1 MTLGCTT
8 PDDVIKAI
16 KDQGVEIV
24 DLRFVDLPGMWQHT
38 SFPARAI
45 DVEAIDEGL
54 GFDGSSIRGFQEI
67 QASDMLLMPDETTA
81 FIDPFCAHKTLVLIC
96 DVHDPVTK
104 EFYSRDPRGV
114 ARKAEE
120 YLSTAGI
127 GDRAFFGPEA
137 EFFVFDDVRYG
148 QGTNYGSYFVD
159 SVEGHWNMMREEGP
173 NLAHKVRPK
182 EGYFPVPPSDTMM
195 DLRSEMVLTMER
207 IGIRVEAHHHEVAT
221 GGQGE
226 IDMRFD
232 TLVAMADKLI
242 KYKYVVKNVARRHGK
257 SATFMPKPLFADN
270 GSGMHVH
277 QSIWNGDQP
286 LFGDPAAYGGLS
298 QTARYYVGGLLRH
311 APALLAFA
319 APTVNSYHRLVPGFE
334 APVNLA
340 WSLRNRSA
348 AVRIPMYSESP
359 KQKRAEF
366 RCPDPSCNPYLGFAA
381 MLMAGIDGIRNKIDP
396 GDPVDKNIYDLP
408 PEELAELPKV
418 PGSLDDALTAL
429 ENDHDFLTEG
439 DVFTPDFIQNYIAY
453 KRETEVDE
461 IRLRPH
467 PYEFVLYYDL

>member
-1 MTLGCTT
+1 MMLGCKT
-8 PDDVIKAI
+8 PEDVIKAI
-16 KDQGVEIV
+16 KDQDVQIV

-38 SFPARAI
+38 SFPATAI
-45 DVEAIDEGL
+45 DAEAVDQGL

-67 QASDMLLMPDETTA
+67 HASDMLLMPDEKTA
-81 FIDPFCAHKTLVLIC
+81 FIDPFCQHRTLVLIC
-96 DVHDPVTK
+96 DVRDPITK
-104 EFYSRDPRGV
+104 EYYSRDPRGV

-120 YLSTAGI
+120 YLASSGI

-148 QGTNYGSYFVD
+148 QGTNYGTYSVD
-159 SVEGHWNMMREEGP
+159 SVEGHWNMPEDEGP
-173 NLAHKVRPK
+173 NLGYKIRPK
-182 EGYFPVPPSDTMM
+182 EGYFPAPPSDTLM
-195 DLRSEMVLTMER
+195 DVRSEMVLLMQE
-207 IGIRVEAHHHEVAT
+207 IGIAVEAHHHEVAT
-221 GGQGE
+221 AGQCE

-232 TLVAMADKLI
+232 TLVRMADSLM

-257 SATFMPKPLFADN
+257 TATFMPKPLFADN

-277 QSIWNGDQP
+277 QSIWDGDTP

-298 QTARYYVGGLLRH
+298 QTARYYIGGILKH

-319 APTVNSYHRLVPGFE
+319 APTVNSYHRLVPGYE

-340 WSLRNRSA
+340 WSMRNRSA

-359 KQKRAEF
+359 KAKRMEF
-366 RCPDPSCNPYLGFAA
+366 RCPDPACNPYIAFAA
-381 MLMAGIDGIRNKIDP
+381 MLMAGIDGIRNKLDP

-418 PGSLDDALTAL
+418 PGSLDEAITAL
-429 ENDHDFLTEG
+429 QADHEFLLEG
-439 DVFTPDFIQNYIAY
+439 DVFTADFVENYIDY
-453 KRETEVDE
+453 KREKEIDE

-467 PYEFVLYYDL
+467 PYEFVLYYDI